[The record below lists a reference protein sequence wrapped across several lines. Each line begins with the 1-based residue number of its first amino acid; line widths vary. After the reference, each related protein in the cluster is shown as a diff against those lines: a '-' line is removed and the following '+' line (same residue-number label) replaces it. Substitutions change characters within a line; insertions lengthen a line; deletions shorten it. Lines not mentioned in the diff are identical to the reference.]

1 MNKYLKLTLLM
12 FALGARLIGSPVQAE
27 YNDHSF
33 TSEEVTASSY
43 VNYFKY
49 MVSSISYNSLSM
61 ACYYGCLDVL
71 KNQIGSLENINGE
84 YGQGYGLLHW
94 AAQGGHVPVIEFLI
108 DHGAVVNI
116 IDRNHGSLPLH
127 EAVRMGHY
135 SAVKALLKKG
145 SDVTTKNIFG
155 LTPSN
160 VAANKWAETNDE
172 KYKKI
177 LDLLDKEFYDRFGD
191 NVSKAY
197 LMYCAF
203 ELLKVLI

>member
-1 MNKYLKLTLLM
+1 M

-94 AAQGGHVPVIEFLI
+94 AAQGAGLSGSGQADEGVARPRRARRHLSQEVRRTLQGHEPE
-108 DHGAVVNI
+108 GAVRLG
-116 IDRNHGSLPLH
+116 DHPQARPDHSRRALQRPGSHQP
-127 EAVRMGHY
+127 
-135 SAVKALLKKG
+135 KA
-145 SDVTTKNIFG
+145 
-155 LTPSN
+155 PP
-160 VAANKWAETNDE
+160 
-172 KYKKI
+172 
-177 LDLLDKEFYDRFGD
+177 
-191 NVSKAY
+191 
-197 LMYCAF
+197 
-203 ELLKVLI
+203 